1 MNNEMM
7 GSIVKHAT
15 YTLKEGRTTSYIDT
29 SGWGP
34 LPKLISFCIGVEV
47 SHVARTGRGL
57 LPKVGQ
63 MKAQFTKG
71 EESPYKQYPP
81 YKVQTSIWR
90 VANTRSYYY
99 GTLGVSN
106 RAGKIGRD
114 NGDMMILHTT
124 DWRRVDAYIFVGLA
138 ADKERLPK
146 NLADAVAY
154 LKTINGLGAY
164 EGR

>member
-7 GSIVKHAT
+7 GSVMKHAS
-15 YTLKEGRTTSYIDT
+15 YTLKDNTTTSYLDT

-34 LPKLISFCIGVEV
+34 LPKLISFFDENTI

-57 LPKVGQ
+57 LPKVKQ
-63 MKAQFTKG
+63 MKAYYTKP
-71 EESPYKQYPP
+71 EQSPYKQFPP
-81 YKVQTSIWR
+81 YKVHTSIWR

-99 GTLGVSN
+99 GTLGISN
-106 RAGKIGRD
+106 KAGKISRD
-114 NGDMMILHTT
+114 NGDMIILHTT
-124 DWRRVDAYIFVGLA
+124 DWRRVEVYIFEGLA